1 MIAKVVA
8 VASDEIANK
17 VVEEVSKNATS
28 EKQSLS
34 AKVLKAIVDTQP
46 NKIETLNEEIKTT
59 IIKQTLEAAKNQE
72 EGGLIEEDNLS
83 DVVADIV
90 VKTDAATA
98 SKVIEEVNNTETE
111 SSLSLKVMSGISDK
125 DANKINQ
132 LAETNK
138 ESIDKLTEKAV
149 QSAKSTNEDS
159 QLIAKVV
166 AVASDE
172 IANKVVE
179 EVSKNATSEKQ
190 SLSAKVLKAIVDT
203 QPNKIETLN
212 EEIKTTVISQA
223 IEAAKNQQEGTSSDD
238 EDLSNTVAE
247 IVTKADNDT
256 AAKVLESLDEAT
268 TGTESKLALNVVN
281 NLTKQENYE
290 EKIEILSVT
299 SSIVEQ
305 NITKLVEKAVE
316 SAQSEEDLEI
326 VTNLVENSKGTLSN
340 KVLDSANN
348 NEATK
353 KKVSEVIVK
362 IVEKNPEKAV
372 EIIEK
377 KSKY

>member
-1 MIAKVVA
+1 M
-8 VASDEIANK
+8 
-17 VVEEVSKNATS
+17 
-28 EKQSLS
+28 
-34 AKVLKAIVDTQP
+34 
-46 NKIETLNEEIKTT
+46 
-59 IIKQTLEAAKNQE
+59 
-72 EGGLIEEDNLS
+72 
-83 DVVADIV
+83 
-90 VKTDAATA
+90 
-98 SKVIEEVNNTETE
+98 
-111 SSLSLKVMSGISDK
+111 
-125 DANKINQ
+125 
-132 LAETNK
+132 
-138 ESIDKLTEKAV
+138 
-149 QSAKSTNEDS
+149 
-159 QLIAKVV
+159 
-166 AVASDE
+166 
-172 IANKVVE
+172 
-179 EVSKNATSEKQ
+179 
-190 SLSAKVLKAIVDT
+190 
-203 QPNKIETLN
+203 
-212 EEIKTTVISQA
+212 
-223 IEAAKNQQEGTSSDD
+223 
-238 EDLSNTVAE
+238 
-247 IVTKADNDT
+247 TKADNDT

-316 SAQSEEDLEI
+316 SAQSDEDLEI

-377 KSKY
+377 NQNTNTVTETIKTKIENNEAVTTEDFDDVFETNVSPN